1 MLLAALEFSAVVFA
15 LWEEQQGRRDG
26 LVCLIS
32 KSRVAGS
39 RRQAVVW
46 KMHRHRPGHVW
57 LGEDLCGYDDAV
69 LELTSRD
76 DIASVKDRLYLR
88 A

>member
-1 MLLAALEFSAVVFA
+1 MLRAALAFSDAVFA
-15 LWEEQQGRRDG
+15 LWEKQHGTRAG

-32 KSRVAGS
+32 QNRVAGS
-39 RRQAVVW
+39 ARHAVVW
-46 KMHRHRPGHVW
+46 KMHRHRPGHDW
-57 LGEDLCGYDDAV
+57 LGEDLSGYDDAV

-76 DIASVKDRLYLR
+76 DITLVKERLFLR